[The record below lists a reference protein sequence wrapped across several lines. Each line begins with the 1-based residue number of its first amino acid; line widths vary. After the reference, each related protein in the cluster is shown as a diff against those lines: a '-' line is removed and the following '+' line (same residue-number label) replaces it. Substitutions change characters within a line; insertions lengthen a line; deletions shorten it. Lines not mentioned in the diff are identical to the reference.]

1 MILYREGPSL
11 LFIRS
16 NKAREVGLNLLN
28 LEGIR
33 EEINALEAIRSSDTY
48 GTAVFITDG
57 DKTKTKLE
65 DSIFSFSYPDR
76 DIVLLT
82 KLHNLGIL
90 RDVTRLDIGPSIV
103 FLYST
108 GDKQTERM
116 KETLLESF
124 KGRDAEFEIGV
135 EIGEVND
142 TLVIITT
149 ERLSTLPE
157 IYSSTPTLILPT
169 SKTEVIE
176 YLKKNILKLFLETL
190 EDRDLTEIGISI
202 YDYWN
207 LYDLH
212 RERIH
217 LVFTDLNLGF
227 LVNEYFTT
235 DSPRFLMKIV
245 VYLMKFITPFR
256 PCKIKRIL
264 VALEFDETGKR
275 LCDIDLLIGGKKFGW
290 HDMDLDLKK
299 YPAKEKLA
307 LDLRQEL
314 MNMLSP
320 KAREELLRIER
331 EILSKIPDE

>member
-16 NKAREVGLNLLN
+16 NNPRGVGLNLLH
-28 LEGIR
+28 LHGIQ
-33 EEINALEAIRSSDTY
+33 EEINPLEAIRRADTY

-57 DKTKTKLE
+57 DKVKTKLA
-65 DSIFSFSYPDR
+65 DSLFSFSYPDR
-76 DIVLLT
+76 DVVLLT
-82 KLHNLGIL
+82 ELHNLGIL
-90 RDVTRLDIGPSIV
+90 KDVTRLDMGPSIV

-108 GDKQTERM
+108 GDKQTAKM
-116 KETLLESF
+116 KEVMLSSF
-124 KGRDAEFEIGV
+124 KGRETEFETGV

-157 IYSSTPTLILPT
+157 IYSATPTLLLP
-169 SKTEVIE
+169 SPKTEVME

-207 LYDLH
+207 LYELH
-212 RERIH
+212 RERLY

-256 PCKIKRIL
+256 PEKIKRIL
-264 VALEFDETGKR
+264 VALEFDETGRR
-275 LCDIDLLIGGKKFGW
+275 LCDIDLLIGGRKFSW
-290 HDMDLDLKK
+290 HDLNVNLKQ
-299 YPAKEKLA
+299 YPTKAKLA
-307 LDLRQEL
+307 MDLRQEL
-314 MNMLSP
+314 LNMLSP
-320 KAREELLRIER
+320 KAREELLRIEH